1 MPHKMQ
7 LIIVINCNM
16 LKVLSGSVNRRA
28 SDAIFALWQSESIE
42 QWISFIPLFLEDAG
56 LLAAFTHHSHIVD
69 YAPVDSLSCR
79 LPASSMILG
88 IFS

>member
-1 MPHKMQ
+1 MQTEPEQPLIRLPGLAQLLAAFFWLSLLLMFIPLGLGPLTPH
-7 LIIVINCNM
+7 IN
-16 LKVLSGSVNRRA
+16 R
-28 SDAIFALWQSESIE
+28 
-42 QWISFIPLFLEDAG
+42 FIPLFLEDAG

-88 IFS
+88 I

>member
-1 MPHKMQ
+1 
-7 LIIVINCNM
+7 M
-16 LKVLSGSVNRRA
+16 LGK
-28 SDAIFALWQSESIE
+28 QSFDVFSY
-42 QWISFIPLFLEDAG
+42 IPLFLENAG

-88 IFS
+88 RY

>member
-1 MPHKMQ
+1 MTLDN
-7 LIIVINCNM
+7 LIGITLERI
-16 LKVLSGSVNRRA
+16 
-28 SDAIFALWQSESIE
+28 
-42 QWISFIPLFLEDAG
+42 IPLFLEDAG

-88 IFS
+88 INPTPRQFSVYLQPLSAISQMLS